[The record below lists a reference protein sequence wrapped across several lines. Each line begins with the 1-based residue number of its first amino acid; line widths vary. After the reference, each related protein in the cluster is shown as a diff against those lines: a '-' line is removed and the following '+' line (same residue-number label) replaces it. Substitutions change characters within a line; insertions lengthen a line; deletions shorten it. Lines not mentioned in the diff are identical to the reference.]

1 MPTRRQV
8 LTTAVAG
15 LAAASVLGSGIGYY
29 TFYIEPHWVQETHLP
44 MPLRRLPADLEGRT
58 LVQLSDIHVGR
69 KVSDAYILKVFDRVR
84 ALKPD
89 LVVFTGDFVSHYRHI
104 VDQAAS
110 VYRHIPRG
118 RLATVGALGNHDYG
132 HRAADIVLGH
142 RLQDVFE
149 QSGITVLKNRA
160 IDVEGLQLIGLDDR
174 WGPFFDPVPIM
185 TTVEPGSPAI
195 VLSHNP
201 DTADIPF
208 WGAFDGWILAGHT
221 HGGQCKPPF
230 FRPPLLPVKNRD
242 YVAGQ
247 YALSGN
253 RTMYINRGIGHL
265 IQARFNARPEIT
277 VFTLERAPASD
288 AIA

>member
-8 LTTAVAG
+8 LTTAAAG
-15 LAAASVLGSGIGYY
+15 LAAASVLGAGTCYY
-29 TFYIEPHWVQETHLP
+29 TFYIEPHWVQETRLP
-44 MPLRRLPADLEGRT
+44 MQVRRLPPDLEGRT

-69 KVSDAYILKVFDRVR
+69 RVSDDYVLKVFERVR
-84 ALKPD
+84 ALQPD
-89 LVVFTGDFVSHYRHI
+89 IVVITGDFVSDYRHI
-104 VDQAAS
+104 VDQAAN
-110 VYRHIPRG
+110 VYRHVPKG
-118 RLATVGALGNHDYG
+118 RLATIGALGNHDYG
-132 HRAADIVLGH
+132 HRAADIILGH

-149 QSGITVLKNRA
+149 QSGITVLKNQA
-160 IDVEGLQLIGLDDR
+160 IDVEGLELIGLDDL

-185 TTVEPGSPAI
+185 TTVEAGSPTI

-208 WGAFDGWILAGHT
+208 WGDFDGWILAGHT

-230 FRPPLLPVKNRD
+230 FRPPLLPVKNRN
-242 YVAGQ
+242 YVTGR

-277 VFTLERAPASD
+277 VFTLERAPASG